1 MSTEQNK
8 TLARRWLEE
17 VMNRKNL
24 AAVDE
29 LFATNLVDHAVLPW
43 LAPDIESLK
52 QLSSAYFNAF
62 PDLQVTI
69 EDTIAE
75 GDKVMTRLTW
85 RGTHR
90 GELMCMPPT
99 GKQVAFSG
107 MEGYRI
113 ADGKIVEI
121 WAYSDNLGMFQQL
134 GVIRRWERPAS
145 DLCTLLHL
153 VDKELCGELLP
164 SSLKGKISMRNVEL
178 KVHCENEERFQ
189 ALEI

>member
-8 TLARRWLEE
+8 ILARRWLEE
-17 VMNRKNL
+17 VINRMNL

-29 LFATNLVDHAVLPW
+29 LFATNLVDRAVPPG

-52 QLSSAYFNAF
+52 QLVSAYFNAF

-75 GDKVMTRLTW
+75 GDKVMTPLTW

-90 GELMCMPPT
+90 GELMGMPPT

-107 MEGYRI
+107 MESYRI

-134 GVIRRWERPAS
+134 GVIPPM
-145 DLCTLLHL
+145 
-153 VDKELCGELLP
+153 G
-164 SSLKGKISMRNVEL
+164 
-178 KVHCENEERFQ
+178 
-189 ALEI
+189 